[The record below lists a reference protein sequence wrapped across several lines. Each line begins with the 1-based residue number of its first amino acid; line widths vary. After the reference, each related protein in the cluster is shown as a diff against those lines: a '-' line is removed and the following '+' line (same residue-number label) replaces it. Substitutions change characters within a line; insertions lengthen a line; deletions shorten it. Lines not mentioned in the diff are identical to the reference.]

1 MVFRMLFH
9 PLASQRFERRQN
21 RVGLLLLPGI
31 AKETPDFISTW
42 IK

>member
-1 MVFRMLFH
+1 MVLGVLFH

-21 RVGLLLLPGI
+21 RIGLLLLPGI
-31 AKETPDFISTW
+31 TKETPYFLSAW